1 MKNILLIEDEQSIA
15 DTISYALQTESF
27 VVEWKNLGHEGIDY
41 LKCHA
46 VDLVILDVGLPDMSG
61 FDVCKEI
68 RRFTEVPIIF
78 LTAPSSEIDRV
89 VGLEIGADDYV
100 TKPFSPRELVARV
113 KVRLK
118 RSGDVSSLSL
128 NHSISN
134 SIGSLVSSPITSPVS
149 NAFFIVDEN
158 ANRITFHGQ
167 AMELTRYEYLLL
179 KLLIS
184 QPERIFSREQLM
196 QKIWDSPEHVMD
208 RTVDAHIKTL
218 RSKLRNVNS
227 DTELIKTH
235 RGMGYSITV

>member
-15 DTISYALQTESF
+15 DTICYALQTENF
-27 VVEWKNLGHEGIDY
+27 IVEWKSLGCEGVDY
-41 LKCHA
+41 LKSHA
-46 VDLVILDVGLPDMSG
+46 IDLVILDVGLPDMSG

-78 LTAPSSEIDRV
+78 LTARNSEIDRV

-118 RSGDVSSLSL
+118 RS
-128 NHSISN
+128 SN
-134 SIGSLVSSPITSPVS
+134 IASSPIH
-149 NAFFIVDEN
+149 NALFIVDEN
-158 ANRITFHGQ
+158 ANRITFNDQ
-167 AMELTRYEYLLL
+167 ALELTRYEYLLL

-218 RSKLRNVNS
+218 RSKLRAISV
-227 DTELIKTH
+227 DAELIKTH

>member
-15 DTISYALQTESF
+15 DTICYALQTENF
-27 VVEWKNLGHEGIDY
+27 IVEWKSLGCEGIGY
-41 LKCHA
+41 LKSHA
-46 VDLVILDVGLPDMSG
+46 IDLVILDVGLPDMSG
-61 FDVCKEI
+61 FDVCKEM

-78 LTAPSSEIDRV
+78 LTARNSEIDRV

-118 RSGDVSSLSL
+118 RSSHIASRVI
-128 NHSISN
+128 H
-134 SIGSLVSSPITSPVS
+134 
-149 NAFFIVDEN
+149 NALFIVDEN
-158 ANRITFHGQ
+158 ANRIIFNDQ
-167 AMELTRYEYLLL
+167 ALELTRYEYLLL

-218 RSKLRNVNS
+218 RSKLRAISV
-227 DTELIKTH
+227 DAELIKTH